1 MALGWSSGTW
11 GQGEFGTGSL
21 DVTVQVTAP
30 GTLTTWGSN
39 SWGQFGWGA
48 NVGLSTLEGNTLVDI
63 ITVANVQGEQL
74 TTTLNSVTVTGEANL
89 SLTGEQLTTTLNSV
103 TAIIAVNVSLT
114 GENLTIVEGDVDP
127 APDANVTGEQLTT
140 VLNSVTVT
148 GDS

>member
-63 ITVANVQGEQL
+63 ITVANVTGEQL
-74 TTTLNSVTVTGEANL
+74 TTILNSVTVTG
-89 SLTGEQLTTTLNSV
+89 
-103 TAIIAVNVSLT
+103 
-114 GENLTIVEGDVDP
+114 
-127 APDANVTGEQLTT
+127 
-140 VLNSVTVT
+140 
-148 GDS
+148 